1 MLASSSS
8 NSSSYAAA
16 PLSVWQ
22 QLRADQIT
30 LNQALRLLIDEQGYV
45 QLHHLD
51 PHLTARFL
59 EDFAELAA
67 AYPLIPLLLWRGCYY
82 LGSPISI
89 PDHVAEVLAARSN
102 TTLQVISV
110 QASSY
115 QEWIQQRRPDVSAPL
130 IRSITHSEV
139 SPFPRAE
146 WASPPSRDLEAATEH
161 MQLRYKSQIRPLALD
176 SVVEELIL
184 YDERLEAQQPGSYLF
199 KLFKRKPLL
208 PGVIITDAGHYTGIV
223 PRQRFYEHITSLP
236 YSIDVFWNRS
246 LSILQKFFEEDVLII
261 SGKTLIAEAA
271 KFSLERNS
279 ARIYEPIVV
288 NIEGEHPHLLD
299 IHQLLLAHSHIYEI
313 ASTALAEAKA
323 LTDATNQ
330 DLEER
335 VHRRTYELH
344 QANQS
349 LQTEIQQRKQVQQQL
364 MRMALYDSLTQLPN
378 RTLLLNRINKCIQQL
393 KQTPN
398 YNFAVLLIDCDQFKV
413 VNDSLGHAIGD
424 QLLVKIATQLNGCLR
439 NNDMLARLGED
450 GYVILLDPI
459 VNLQDV
465 SLRIELIQALFLK
478 PFELGGQE
486 IYMSTSIGIVEGK
499 AYRKAE
505 DLLRDADIAMYKA
518 KAAGKGSCQFFE
530 PSMHVQAQIRLQL
543 LTDLRQALERGE
555 FRLFFQPIVCLDSA
569 QPLGFEAL
577 VRWYHPQC
585 GLVGPGNFIPT
596 AEDNGLI
603 IPLGQWILHE
613 ACQQLRSWQQQYP
626 SVPMTV
632 NVNLSVRQ
640 FAQANLIAHIDQ
652 ILDETGLE
660 GRFLKLEIT
669 ESAFMDSH
677 ETTTETLHQLRR
689 RDIHLSID
697 DFGTGYSSLSYL
709 HKFPVSGLKIDKSF
723 IQRMGKPGE
732 GEALVK
738 AILDL
743 ANNFKMSVVAEGVET
758 LRQVEQLRE
767 LGCPYAQGY
776 FFYRPLDVQA
786 AQRLIQDLSQR

>member
-1 MLASSSS
+1 MLASTSSS
-8 NSSSYAAA
+8 SSSYAAE

-22 QLRADQIT
+22 QLRANRIT
-30 LNQALRLLIDEQGYV
+30 LEQALHHLIDDQGYI
-45 QLHHLD
+45 QLHLLD

-82 LGSPISI
+82 LGSPIAI

-102 TTLQVISV
+102 TTLKVISV
-110 QASSY
+110 QATNY
-115 QEWIQQRRPDVSAPL
+115 QEWIQQRRPHASSPL
-130 IRSITHSEV
+130 IRPASHAGA
-139 SPFPRAE
+139 SPFPSAA
-146 WASPPSRDLEAATEH
+146 WASPPFRDLEAVTEH
-161 MQLRYKSQIRPLALD
+161 MQLRYKSQIRPLDLD

-184 YDERLEAQQPGSYLF
+184 YDECLEAQQPGSYLF
-199 KLFKRKPLL
+199 KLFKQKPLL
-208 PGVIITDAGHYTGIV
+208 PGVILTDAGLYAGII

-236 YSIDVFWNRS
+236 YSIDVFWNRP

-261 SGKTLIAEAA
+261 SGKTPIAEAA
-271 KFSLERNS
+271 KLSLQRNS

-288 NIEGEHPHLLD
+288 TIEDEHPHLLD

-313 ASTALAEAKA
+313 ASNALAEAKA

-349 LQTEIQQRKQVQQQL
+349 LQAEIQQRKQVQQQL
-364 MRMALYDSLTQLPN
+364 MRMALYDGLTQLPN
-378 RTLLLNRINKCIQQL
+378 RTLLLNRINKCIHQFQ
-393 KQTPN
+393 KASN
-398 YNFAVLLIDCDQFKV
+398 YNFVILLIDCDQFKV
-413 VNDSLGHAIGD
+413 VNDSLGHTMGD
-424 QLLVKIATQLNGCLR
+424 QLLVKIATQLNGCLQ

-450 GYVILLDPI
+450 EYAILLDPI
-459 VNLQDV
+459 VDLHDI
-465 SLRIELIQALFLK
+465 SGRIEQIRTLFLN
-478 PFELGGQE
+478 PFVLGEHE
-486 IYMSTSIGIVEGK
+486 IFISISIGIVEGK

-518 KAAGKGSCQFFE
+518 KALGKGSCQFFE

-543 LTDLRQALERGE
+543 LTDLRRALERCE
-555 FRLFFQPIVCLDSA
+555 FRLFFQPIVCLHSC

-577 VRWYHPQC
+577 VRWHHPHC
-585 GLVGPGNFIPT
+585 GLVGPDHFIPT

-603 IPLGQWILHE
+603 IPLGEWILQE
-613 ACQQLRSWQQQYP
+613 ACQQLSSWQTQFP
-626 SVPMTV
+626 NVPMTV

-640 FAQANLIAHIDQ
+640 FAQPNLIDHIDR
-652 ILDETGLE
+652 ILADTGLE

-677 ETTTETLHQLRR
+677 ETTTEKLHQLLL

-697 DFGTGYSSLSYL
+697 DFGTGYSSLSCL

-723 IQRMGKPGE
+723 IQRMGEPGE

-743 ANNFKMSVVAEGVET
+743 AHNFKMSVVAEGVET

-767 LGCPYAQGY
+767 LGCAYAQGY
-776 FFYRPLDVQA
+776 FFCQPLDVQA
-786 AQRLIQDLSQR
+786 AQKLIQDLSRT